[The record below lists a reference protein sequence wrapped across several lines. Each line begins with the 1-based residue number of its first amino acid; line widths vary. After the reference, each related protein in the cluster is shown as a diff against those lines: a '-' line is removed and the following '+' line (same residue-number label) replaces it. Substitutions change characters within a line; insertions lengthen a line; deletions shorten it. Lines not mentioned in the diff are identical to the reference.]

1 MCVDERCPHL
11 YYYDDLLLLR
21 LRLTTTPYSFSSPK
35 HSPLLHASRPLFSKK
50 SKEFSNFF
58 SLENI
63 TFIRHTHTLLFSNG
77 FSSLWTK
84 DEANGGV
91 ERRGITPFGGG
102 SGGKA
107 EEEEEA
113 KRVRPDRER
122 RRRRNKESRSKAATE
137 ETARAFWI
145 ESVESHHQ
153 RV

>member
-1 MCVDERCPHL
+1 MDGKGYPKWKTALDVNEGDELEYKYCIVGSDGDIARWENKG
-11 YYYDDLLLLR
+11 
-21 LRLTTTPYSFSSPK
+21 SSANRK
-35 HSPLLHASRPLFSKK
+35 CKVTGDMLNSGL
-50 SKEFSNFF
+50 
-58 SLENI
+58 
-63 TFIRHTHTLLFSNG
+63 
-77 FSSLWTK
+77 K
-84 DEANGGV
+84 DK
-91 ERRGITPFGGG
+91 PFGGG

>member
-35 HSPLLHASRPLFSKK
+35 HSPLLHASRPLFLKIQRIFK
-50 SKEFSNFF
+50 FF
-58 SLENI
+58 LFGKHHIHSS
-63 TFIRHTHTLLFSNG
+63 HTHFFFRTASLRFGPKMKRTAASNG
-77 FSSLWTK
+77 VASPPSVVVAAEK
-84 DEANGGV
+84 PKRKK
-91 ERRGITPFGGG
+91 RR
-102 SGGKA
+102 SA
-107 EEEEEA
+107 Y
-113 KRVRPDRER
+113 DRTER